1 MYVEQTEVFRLVLT
15 ALVLP
20 PIFLLTRRLRMSTP
34 RRLVGAAFL
43 VICFSYVASLF
54 DTVAFQPWMDA
65 LQHLSYGVAGTLT
78 LCGALIAR
86 RAAVED
92 VEQL

>member
-1 MYVEQTEVFRLVLT
+1 
-15 ALVLP
+15 
-20 PIFLLTRRLRMSTP
+20 
-34 RRLVGAAFL
+34 
-43 VICFSYVASLF
+43 VASLF